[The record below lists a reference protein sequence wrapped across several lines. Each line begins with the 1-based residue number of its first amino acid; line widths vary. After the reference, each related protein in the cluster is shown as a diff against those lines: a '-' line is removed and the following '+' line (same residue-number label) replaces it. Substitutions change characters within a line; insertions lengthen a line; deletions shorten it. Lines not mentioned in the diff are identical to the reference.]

1 MRKMKNKEASDQS
14 FPLVL
19 FIMLCKEILTF
30 ESNDKILSC
39 ASIQLKATIKQYSP
53 VVPFILA
60 YKVFLTCRRL
70 LMKFIVQ
77 SGFIPF

>member
-14 FPLVL
+14 FPVVL

-39 ASIQLKATIKQYSP
+39 ADYSTESYYKAVLSCSAVYFG
-53 VVPFILA
+53 V
-60 YKVFLTCRRL
+60 
-70 LMKFIVQ
+70 
-77 SGFIPF
+77 